1 MDISTCVIPV
11 TIVDN
16 KMKALFIAKNGGR
29 LYNTRV
35 IGHVEW
41 LVRCCPKGFTSSVD
55 NASLTFVGDEPNS
68 SHVVSTC
75 LQAHPSWGPFI
86 ISIVLL
92 FAACYTMSLESVGL
106 QNMAS
111 LVEHMAKKNR
121 SHFPIAVLLTTL
133 VCRSLNEY
141 KFIFFILRVQS

>member
-75 LQAHPSWGPFI
+75 LQAHPS
-86 ISIVLL
+86 
-92 FAACYTMSLESVGL
+92 
-106 QNMAS
+106 
-111 LVEHMAKKNR
+111 
-121 SHFPIAVLLTTL
+121 
-133 VCRSLNEY
+133 
-141 KFIFFILRVQS
+141 